1 MQAQLVEW
9 KKMYPYLALSNSQ
22 SLQYAVKQ
30 ADDAE
35 AQKQQTYCASHH
47 DCDYNV
53 SVNIKNIGLRQT
65 LPGG

>member
-35 AQKQQTYCASHH
+35 AQKQQTV
-47 DCDYNV
+47 D
-53 SVNIKNIGLRQT
+53 L
-65 LPGG
+65 